1 MRLLSAV
8 VTLAL
13 LSTQAQAAG
22 GSVSGTDGSNAL
34 GTLPCAA
41 IAGQPIRNCHAEL
54 IRRDAQNVTIN
65 VLLPT
70 GETRNI
76 YFTDGEPT
84 ASNSTA
90 KITSEVQGDVM
101 RVFIEPGEVFQIS
114 TRAVAN
120 Q

>member
-13 LSTQAQAAG
+13 LSTQAHSAG
-22 GSVSGTDGSNAL
+22 TSVSGTDGTNAL
-34 GTLPCAA
+34 GTLRCAA
-41 IAGQPIRNCHAEL
+41 IAGQPIQNCHAEL
-54 IRRDAQNVTIN
+54 IRRDSQNVTIN
-65 VLLPT
+65 ILLPT

-90 KITSEVQGDVM
+90 KITSETQGEVM
-101 RVFIEPGEVFQIS
+101 RIFIEPGEVFQIP
-114 TRAVAN
+114 TKAVAN